1 MLYLRRINEDAWV
14 DKPLH
19 DSDSVSDL
27 ATQNHELSV
36 WQVDD
41 DFKNLE
47 DSVLALAL
55 TRDKACGIYVAVLNL
70 DDIRNDMDWDVKVT
84 DQPGDTA
91 YVVLR
96 DRHKNLEI
104 CHISEMGK
112 LAEHINK
119 LMLSSGEYIK
129 YIDEMRLTELLVNRI
144 DSKIIKEE
152 DIKNKGKWWKAVK
165 QFRSN
170 K

>member
-1 MLYLRRINEDAWV
+1 MLYIRKITEEAWV

-41 DFKNLE
+41 DFKNFE

-55 TRDKACGIYVAVLNL
+55 TRDKVCGIFVAVLDL
-70 DDIRNDMDWDVKVT
+70 DIIKSEMGWTIKVS
-84 DQPGDTA
+84 DQPGETA
-91 YVVLR
+91 YTRFR
-96 DRHKNLEI
+96 DQHKNLEI
-104 CHISEMGK
+104 CHLNEMGK
-112 LAEHINK
+112 LAQHINS
-119 LMLSSGEYIK
+119 LMSSGDSIK
-129 YIDEMRLTELLVNRI
+129 YVDELRLTELLVERI
-144 DSKIIKEE
+144 DSKEISED

-165 QFRSN
+165 NHRN
-170 K
+170 IH